1 MQSIDL
7 EAKLPPHRRRL
18 QRIMQWSCYSAVAIT
33 AVLML
38 LFFTTLGYRGI
49 GAFTQTKIDVTVT
62 TIESSTKRT
71 INTAMYNLVENP
83 DRATKKGLRQLVTPN
98 AYSTLDIEEPG
109 TYTLVAHTDVDM
121 YVKGVY
127 DKLTD
132 NQRTVTDMLIA
143 DGKIYKTWN
152 WDFWTNSDSRSP
164 EIAGIWGAAV
174 GTFYTIGL
182 AILFAFPIGVG
193 CATYMEEFPKRQ
205 SKGWRRYNDFMEIN
219 INNLAAVPSIVYGLL
234 GLALLIN
241 FFGMP
246 RSASLVGAMT
256 LGILILPVIVIS
268 ARTSLRTV
276 PQSIRDASNGL
287 GASRLQTTIY
297 QVLPAA
303 MPGIITGTIIGIAR
317 AIGESAPLLMIGMV
331 AFILVPPTGVMDPAT
346 TLPVQIFLWADS
358 PERGFAEK
366 TSAAIFVLLMV
377 LSSVLLPHPLGPIS
391 AVTLFFLICKLQS
404 MIAWLSPYQIF
415 RFLMFTLALLSSVS
429 VSLSSTMVFQKPNP
443 FPKSIYD
450 NIAYGPQ
457 LHRMHESKEHLDSIV
472 EESLKR
478 ANLWKEVRDRLHD
491 NAFGLSGG
499 QQQRLCIARTIAVDP
514 QIILLDEP
522 CSALDPISTNAI
534 EELVLDLK
542 KNYTI
547 VVVTHNMQQAKRISD
562 TTAYFH
568 LGEIV
573 EVGSTKKIFDNPN
586 HRKTRSY
593 VSGEFG

>member
-205 SKGWRRYNDFMEIN
+205 SKGWRRYKDFM
-219 INNLAAVPSIVYGLL
+219 
-234 GLALLIN
+234 
-241 FFGMP
+241 
-246 RSASLVGAMT
+246 
-256 LGILILPVIVIS
+256 
-268 ARTSLRTV
+268 
-276 PQSIRDASNGL
+276 
-287 GASRLQTTIY
+287 
-297 QVLPAA
+297 
-303 MPGIITGTIIGIAR
+303 
-317 AIGESAPLLMIGMV
+317 
-331 AFILVPPTGVMDPAT
+331 
-346 TLPVQIFLWADS
+346 
-358 PERGFAEK
+358 
-366 TSAAIFVLLMV
+366 
-377 LSSVLLPHPLGPIS
+377 
-391 AVTLFFLICKLQS
+391 
-404 MIAWLSPYQIF
+404 
-415 RFLMFTLALLSSVS
+415 
-429 VSLSSTMVFQKPNP
+429 
-443 FPKSIYD
+443 
-450 NIAYGPQ
+450 
-457 LHRMHESKEHLDSIV
+457 
-472 EESLKR
+472 
-478 ANLWKEVRDRLHD
+478 
-491 NAFGLSGG
+491 
-499 QQQRLCIARTIAVDP
+499 
-514 QIILLDEP
+514 
-522 CSALDPISTNAI
+522 
-534 EELVLDLK
+534 
-542 KNYTI
+542 
-547 VVVTHNMQQAKRISD
+547 
-562 TTAYFH
+562 
-568 LGEIV
+568 
-573 EVGSTKKIFDNPN
+573 
-586 HRKTRSY
+586 
-593 VSGEFG
+593 